1 VCVLTIVV
9 VAAAGCTNQDPN
21 GQQEISSTAWRTG
34 ACSLPRSW
42 MRRIARGTQTGEGR
56 GTDLIVAARPPHYV
70 GTPTDAGH
78 SGVAA
83 HLQNI
88 PLVFYGPGQIRAE
101 GAIKREATLASV
113 APTIARMLDFDLE
126 GADESPITEVLVA
139 GAPRPKLVVTTVIDG
154 GGWNVLR
161 RWPQAWPHVDR
172 LMSEGTSVVGA
183 TVGSSPSVTPASHT
197 TLGTGVYPRKHGV
210 TAIVV
215 RQDGELTGA
224 FTRIPR
230 DPIPHIDPSVTL
242 EYPTL
247 AELYDRSEK
256 NVPTIAM
263 VGFGS
268 FITGMIGRGSA
279 FPRGDKDIAAI
290 VKDDKWF
297 TEQSFYALPG
307 YVEGIDEKVDEDLK
321 DVDRIDGM
329 VDGRWRGHA
338 TEPLLATPAFS
349 AMVRRALVS
358 LIDRE
363 RMGKDGTPD
372 LLFANFKAPDSAGH
386 LWNMTALEQ
395 RDAIASVDDAIGKLV
410 ERLDR
415 EVGEGNWVLVLTADH
430 GQTPI
435 VEDSWPI
442 SMRALQK
449 DAEALLDS
457 KDNGKSLFQ
466 RSSNTMLYLDRQE
479 LQATGVSPEQIA
491 SFVSTYTIGNN
502 ATKDL
507 PAAWESKRNE
517 RLFSAAFPVRRLDS
531 VLTCTSGSK
540 DAE

>member
-1 VCVLTIVV
+1 
-9 VAAAGCTNQDPN
+9 
-21 GQQEISSTAWRTG
+21 
-34 ACSLPRSW
+34 

-78 SGVAA
+78 SGVADN
-83 HLQNI
+83 LQNI
-88 PLVFYGPGQIRAE
+88 PLVFYGPGQIRAQGSIE
-101 GAIKREATLASV
+101 RKATLASV
-113 APTIARMLDFDLE
+113 APTIARMLGFDLE
-126 GADESPITEVLVA
+126 GSDEAPVAGALVA
-139 GAPRPKLVVTTVIDG
+139 GAPRPKLIVTAVIDG

-161 RWPQAWPHVDR
+161 RWPNAWPNIDR
-172 LMSEGTSVVGA
+172 LMSDGTSVVGA

-215 RQDGELTGA
+215 RQDRELTGA

-242 EYPTL
+242 QYPTL

-263 VGFGS
+263 VGFGN

-279 FPRGDKDIAAI
+279 FPGGDKDIAAI
-290 VKDDKWF
+290 MKDDKWF
-297 TEQSFYALPG
+297 TEQPFYALPG
-307 YVEGIDEKVDEDLK
+307 YVEGVDEKVGEDLK

-329 VDGRWRGHA
+329 VDGRWRGHGI
-338 TEPLLATPAFS
+338 EPLLATPAFS
-349 AMVRRALVS
+349 EMVRRALVS

-386 LWNMTALEQ
+386 LWNMTAREQ
-395 RDAIASVDDAIGKLV
+395 RDAIASVDDAIGKLI
-410 ERLDR
+410 ERVDQ
-415 EVGEGNWVLVLTADH
+415 EVGKGNWVLILTADH

-435 VEDSWPI
+435 VEESWPI
-442 SMRALQK
+442 SMRTLQK

-457 KDNGKSLFQ
+457 EDNGNSLFQ

-491 SFVSTYTIGNN
+491 SFVSAYTVGDN
-502 ATKDL
+502 AKKSL
-507 PAAWESKRNE
+507 PRAWESKKDE
-517 RLFSAAFPVRRLDS
+517 RLFSAAFPVSKLHS
-531 VLTCTSGSK
+531 VLTCTK
-540 DAE
+540 EAK